1 MSTLPGRPSGDN
13 SVRLKQALREAP
25 ENVFRMTGLILRMT
39 RTLYEGFHELF
50 PPMEK
55 PIKSHKEHQMI
66 LNKFRQG
73 R

>member
-1 MSTLPGRPSGDN
+1 
-13 SVRLKQALREAP
+13 
-25 ENVFRMTGLILRMT
+25 MTGLILRMT
-39 RTLYEGFHELF
+39 RTLHEGFHELF
-50 PPMEK
+50 PPVEK